1 MRLLTR
7 RLLVVII
14 VVGGILAA
22 TGIYMSSHP
31 MVQEASGSVGSI
43 APEEE
48 ETIVIPEDTNNL
60 TQNYTIPSQVLFKGK
75 TYTVIKKDLKFIGPE
90 TPVCPYCSSNST
102 TQTGS
107 STQGNYWF
115 YYYHCYTC
123 NRNFATYASQ

>member
-7 RLLVVII
+7 KLLVVII

-22 TGIYMSSHP
+22 TGIYVSSQP
-31 MVQEASGSVGSI
+31 VIQEASGSVGTI

-48 ETIVIPEDTNNL
+48 ETIIIPEDTNL
-60 TQNYTIPSQVLFKGK
+60 TQNYTIPSQVLFKGN

-90 TPVCPYCSSNST
+90 TPVCPYCGSNST

-107 STQGNYWF
+107 STRGNYWF
-115 YYYHCYTC
+115 YYYQCYTC
-123 NRNFATYASQ
+123 NRFFTTYANQ